1 MDLKFKNLAT
11 LSIAVALAILPST
24 GQAFASPQ
32 IDANKEVDVS
42 KEVGNFQQ
50 GEVVVTMKPGK
61 SLSGKELNNLGAKVV
76 DDHSKVVDTQLKV
89 LQVGNVDAVVK
100 ALSHNPNVEY
110 AEPNYIFDATFT
122 PNDPLYSDQYG
133 PQNTN
138 TPAAW
143 DVTQGSSS
151 QEIAVIDTGVYYD
164 HPDLIDKTILGY
176 DFAQNDNDP
185 KDLNGHGTHVSGT
198 VAAET
203 NNATGVAGMAP
214 ETKILAVR
222 ALGANG
228 SGSLNDIADAIRY
241 SADAGAEVI
250 NMSLGCDCD
259 SQTLEDAVN
268 YAWNSG
274 SVVVAAAGNDGV
286 STTFE
291 PASYENVI
299 AVGAVDSNNDV
310 AYFSNYGSWVDVTAP
325 GVDIVSTVLR
335 GKYDSYSGT
344 SMASPHVAGL
354 AGLLASQGRS
364 NSEIRT
370 AIEQTADPIN
380 GTGTY
385 FEHGLI
391 NSYDAVNY

>member
-1 MDLKFKNLAT
+1 MKFKKLAT
-11 LSIAVALAILPST
+11 LSLAVTLAVLPGA
-24 GQAFASPQ
+24 GQTFAAPQ
-32 IDANKEVDVS
+32 VDTKNVVDVE
-42 KEVGNFQQ
+42 KEVGNYKK
-50 GEVVVTMKPGK
+50 GEVVVTLKPGK
-61 SLSGKELNNLGAKVV
+61 SLSGQALGKLGAKVV
-76 DDHSKVVDTQLKV
+76 DDHSDVVNTQLKV
-89 LQVGNVDAVVK
+89 LEVGNVEAVVK
-100 ALSHNPNVEY
+100 ALSNNPNVEY
-110 AEPNYIFDATFT
+110 AEPNYTFEATYT

-133 PQNTN
+133 PQNTS

-143 DVTQGSSS
+143 DVTLGDST
-151 QEIAVIDTGVYYD
+151 QEVAVIDTGVAPD
-164 HPDLIDKTILGY
+164 HPDLVNKLVPGY
-176 DFAQNDNDP
+176 DFVRNSTRQ
-185 KDLNGHGTHVSGT
+185 KDFDGHGTHVAGT
-198 VAAET
+198 IAAET
-203 NNATGVAGMAP
+203 GNGIGVAGMAP
-214 ETKILAVR
+214 ETKILPVR

-241 SADAGAEVI
+241 SADQDAEVI
-250 NMSLGCDCD
+250 NLSLGCDCD

-274 SVVVAAAGNDGV
+274 SVVVAAAGNSGV

-291 PASYENVI
+291 PASYENAI
-299 AVGAVDSNNDV
+299 AVGAVDSNNNV

-354 AGLLASQGRS
+354 AALLASQGRS
-364 NSEIRT
+364 HTEIRT
-370 AIEQTADPIN
+370 AIEQTADPIS

-391 NSYDAVNY
+391 NSLDAVNY